1 MPEVIDLLSSSPPR
15 PQAASPP
22 RAQQTRPRQRSTTP
36 SLDSLDIGAPIL
48 SSLSFI
54 EDDFGQPSPPTKRRK
69 TDESSVI
76 LGFDESPKLP
86 AKGTKSRGGLE
97 SDPIMSFTSS
107 IPERETARQKHKA
120 DSRVTIT
127 IDSDDED
134 AGKENKIGKFSDPF
148 GTGDDALDRLLNEDD
163 DDRPPAL
170 LRGVSDR
177 TAALLASLGNN
188 SKTNSTRKSTQKK
201 TTTSNGP
208 RLQRAQ
214 VRRDV
219 CTTSSNVRR
228 RQQQGNHDVVEIRSS
243 SAEVDSPEPHRKV
256 KKSYQKL
263 SVEEKE
269 ARAREREAARAQ
281 REREKEAERER
292 RRQEKEEKAREKQLA
307 ADLAAVNKLKVDK
320 KVATPEMI
328 IDLATTFRNTS
339 VGNQVE
345 EFMRH
350 LGVELTYF
358 ESTIPGVIKWRRKVK
373 ATYNEEA
380 GHWEP
385 CAPHIK
391 EEEHVLCMV
400 RAQEFVDMVLDGGRG
415 ETLELHVT
423 RIKSAYPNCTVIYLI
438 EGLDSWM
445 RKNRNSRN
453 RAYQAAVRRQMAG
466 GASNEPSSQEWQQT
480 APSITDDDA
489 VEDGLLQLQV
499 IHHCL
504 IHQTEPGG
512 TDTADCIR
520 NFTEHISTVPYR
532 RERMQQHDTASFC
545 MESGQVRTGEDKADT
560 FVKMLQEI
568 NRVTPPVA
576 YGVAA
581 RYPSVTDLFRAM
593 RRAGPQDGPL
603 LLQDVPKSANRNG
616 AATDSRIGPALSR
629 RMYRVLMGTDPGA
642 TDV

>member
-1 MPEVIDLLSSSPPR
+1 MSFSSS
-15 PQAASPP
+15 
-22 RAQQTRPRQRSTTP
+22 
-36 SLDSLDIGAPIL
+36 
-48 SSLSFI
+48 
-54 EDDFGQPSPPTKRRK
+54 
-69 TDESSVI
+69 V
-76 LGFDESPKLP
+76 
-86 AKGTKSRGGLE
+86 
-97 SDPIMSFTSS
+97 
-107 IPERETARQKHKA
+107 PERETTKQRQKA
-120 DSRVTIT
+120 DTRITIT
-127 IDSDDED
+127 IDDDDDE
-134 AGKENKIGKFSDPF
+134 GKENKIEDFSDSF
-148 GTGDDALDRLLNEDD
+148 GTGEDALDRLLNDD
-163 DDRPPAL
+163 DDDKPPAL

-177 TAALLASLGNN
+177 TAALLASLGNSN
-188 SKTNSTRKSTQKK
+188 KTSSTTRKSTQKK
-201 TTTSNGP
+201 TTTGSTAP
-208 RLQRAQ
+208 
-214 VRRDV
+214 
-219 CTTSSNVRR
+219 R
-228 RQQQGNHDVVEIRSS
+228 RQRERQVDRDKLTTGSNAPGRQREKQEKQVDQEVLDLRSS
-243 SAEVDSPEPHRKV
+243 PVEVDSQKPPPKV
-256 KKSYQKL
+256 KKTYSKL
-263 SVEEKE
+263 SAEEKE
-269 ARAREREAARAQ
+269 AKAREREATRAQ

-292 RRQEKEEKAREKQLA
+292 KRQQKEEKAREKQLA
-307 ADLAAVNKLKVDK
+307 ADLAEVNKLKVDK

-328 IDLATTFRNTS
+328 IDLATTFRDTS

-358 ESTIPGVIKWRRKVK
+358 ESPIPGVVKWRRKVK
-373 ATYNEEA
+373 AAYKEEA

-385 CAPHIK
+385 CAPHVK
-391 EEEHVLCMV
+391 EEEHVLCAL

-423 RIKSAYPNCTVIYLI
+423 RMKSAFPNCTVIYLI

-466 GASNEPSSQEWQQT
+466 GASNESGSQEWQQT

-499 IHHCL
+499 THNCL
-504 IHQTEPGG
+504 IHQTEAGG
-512 TDTADCIR
+512 TDTADWIR
-520 NFTEHISTVPYR
+520 HFTEHISTVPYR
-532 RERMQQHDTASFC
+532 RERMQQHDAASFC

-568 NRVTPPVA
+568 HRVTAPVA

-642 TDV
+642 IDF

>member
-1 MPEVIDLLSSSPPR
+1 
-15 PQAASPP
+15 
-22 RAQQTRPRQRSTTP
+22 
-36 SLDSLDIGAPIL
+36 
-48 SSLSFI
+48 
-54 EDDFGQPSPPTKRRK
+54 
-69 TDESSVI
+69 
-76 LGFDESPKLP
+76 
-86 AKGTKSRGGLE
+86 
-97 SDPIMSFTSS
+97 MSFTSS

-243 SAEVDSPEPHRKV
+243 SAEVDSPEPPRKV